1 MENASKPA
9 PLQCVYEFRPRPGLD
24 AAGLDAAA
32 TAATGNGR
40 GLGLDLGLLGHGLG
54 LGRALV
60 DGISHRTAARDTE
73 TDKIQLLRRNTPQ
86 VVGRGP
92 RR

>member
-32 TAATGNGR
+32 AAATGNGR
-40 GLGLDLGLLGHGLG
+40 GLGLDLLSHGLD

-60 DGISHRTAARDTE
+60 DGHVTGRDGL
-73 TDKIQLLRRNTPQ
+73 D
-86 VVGRGP
+86 
-92 RR
+92 

>member
-60 DGISHRTAARDTE
+60 DGLCYRTEARDGQ
-73 TDKIQLLRRNTPQ
+73 DW
-86 VVGRGP
+86 
-92 RR
+92 